1 MKRTKK
7 GTIERLT
14 EPVSDAAGAVVKS
27 IKRNAPRVTDGIGYV
42 AHSIG
47 EVVSGGVEVVKE
59 VGSKAI
65 EGTSQLVTGGTN
77 KTASKRHP
85 KKKAAAPKRASKTM
99 ASAPKRKTSSAKRDT
114 SLTKPG
120 APAGGARRKRSPSKS
135 KITAA
140 KVDGSQSTSRPTS
153 SKQKSAATS
162 ATPAVKKRAT
172 SKATR
177 RAPSK

>member
-47 EVVSGGVEVVKE
+47 EAVSGGIEVVKE

-65 EGTSQLVTGGTN
+65 EGTSQLVTGGTK
-77 KTASKRHP
+77 KTAPKRHP

-99 ASAPKRKTSSAKRDT
+99 ASASKGKTNSAKRDI
-114 SLTKPG
+114 SRAKPG
-120 APAGGARRKRSPSKS
+120 ASAGGAQGKRSPSKS

-153 SKQKSAATS
+153 SKGKSSAMN
-162 ATPAVKKRAT
+162 ATPAVKRAT

>member
-47 EVVSGGVEVVKE
+47 EAVSGGVEIVKE

-99 ASAPKRKTSSAKRDT
+99 ASAPKGKTSSAKRDI
-114 SLTKPG
+114 SLPKPG
-120 APAGGARRKRSPSKS
+120 APDGGARAKRSPSKS
-135 KITAA
+135 KTTAA

-153 SKQKSAATS
+153 SKRKSSATS
-162 ATPAVKKRAT
+162 ATPAVKQAT

-177 RAPSK
+177 RDRSK

>member
-47 EVVSGGVEVVKE
+47 EAVSGGVEVVKE

-65 EGTSQLVTGGTN
+65 EGTSQLVTGETK

-99 ASAPKRKTSSAKRDT
+99 ASASKGKTNSAERDI
-114 SLTKPG
+114 SRAKPG
-120 APAGGARRKRSPSKS
+120 TSAGGAQGKRSPSKS
-135 KITAA
+135 KTTAA

-153 SKQKSAATS
+153 SKGKSSAMN
-162 ATPAVKKRAT
+162 ATPAVKQAT